1 MKNRPHYSTP
11 VSKVNTKKWS
21 NFLAHIRGEAE
32 FMKSV
37 RENATDERKSS
48 NSMYSTL
55 YQKTSKTIFSTGR
68 KSQQQYVPPPDSVPR
83 IPKKKALPKLPE
95 KTNQIILN
103 ANPENLYNWPK
114 RESPATRILKP
125 ERINDFPDIHRK
137 KDVNVVSGALY
148 SGDYLLEI

>member
-1 MKNRPHYSTP
+1 MQNRVHYSTP

-21 NFLAHIRGEAE
+21 GFLAHIRGEAE

-48 NSMYSTL
+48 NSLYSTL
-55 YQKTSKTIFSTGR
+55 SQKTAKTIFSTGR
-68 KSQQQYVPPPDSVPR
+68 KSQQQYIPPQDSIPK
-83 IPKKKALPKLPE
+83 IPKKRPLPNLPE
-95 KTNQIILN
+95 KRNQINLN

-114 RESPATRILKP
+114 RQSPALRILNP
-125 ERINDFPDIHRK
+125 ERINDYPDIHRK
-137 KDVNVVSGALY
+137 KDINVVSGALY